1 VIELE
6 ERKDVKMTTR
16 KMRSEEQTAELIL
29 AVEVYKEPYEKA
41 IQRMNEMRGNHC
53 EKGEV
58 VD

>member
-1 VIELE
+1 
-6 ERKDVKMTTR
+6 MTTR